1 MSDKG
6 NQVTQTEWRIIG
18 VSGETVDGREISAK
32 ELKEMAEQ
40 YDPEIY
46 GARIN
51 LEHFKF
57 VFPGFAGGYGDV
69 IELKAEPWQKDETKT
84 ALLARLS
91 VMPNLQA
98 LWDAGEKIYTSMEIN
113 PKFSDTGKA
122 YLMGLA
128 ITDTPAS
135 LGTTANFSTA
145 AKQAE
150 TTGTIFTNYRI
161 SETQE
166 VENMS
171 ADQNQKPAEKPLT
184 EAAAEGLFARLMA
197 KFTAKEEPK
206 TEATEQ
212 PKEVETDGQKD
223 EKPENQ
229 DYAAQIE
236 ALQKEYAAAAKF
248 GELMA
253 DKFAAQSEDLAQ
265 LKEDFAAL
273 KDKLENEAF
282 SGERKAHTGGSG
294 AKVGW

>member
-69 IELKAEPWQKDETKT
+69 LELKAEPWKKDETKT

-150 TTGTIFTNYRI
+150 TTGTVFTNYRI

-184 EAAAEGLFARLMA
+184 EAAAEGMFARFLA
-197 KFTAKEEPK
+197 KFASKEEPRI
-206 TEATEQ
+206 EMGEQ
-212 PKEVETDGQKD
+212 PKEGEPGEKTDGQ
-223 EKPENQ
+223 PENQ

-253 DKFAAQSEDLAQ
+253 DKYAEQGKELAQ

-294 AKVGW
+294 AEVGW

>member
-1 MSDKG
+1 MG
-6 NQVTQTEWRIIG
+6 NKSRQATETEWRIIG
-18 VSGETVDGREISAK
+18 VSGETVDGRQISAK
-32 ELKEMAEQ
+32 ELEEMAAQ

-57 VFPGFAGGYGDV
+57 LFPQWDGGYGDV
-69 IELKAEPWQKDETKT
+69 MALKTEPWEKDRSKT
-84 ALLARLS
+84 ALLAKLS
-91 VMPNLQA
+91 VLPALQE
-98 LWDAGEKIYTSMEIN
+98 LWDEGQKIYSSMEIMSN
-113 PKFSDTGKA
+113 FADTGKA
-122 YLMGLA
+122 YLVGLA

-206 TEATEQ
+206 TEAAEQ

-253 DKFAAQSEDLAQ
+253 DKYAEQGKELAQ

-273 KDKLENEAF
+273 KDKLEKEAF

-294 AKVGW
+294 AEVGW